1 MDDFAEWVRT
11 AFGLGEGPVECRVGG
26 RGADGD
32 VWHLRVEDREYAV
45 KRPFRAFEPDV
56 VQREAALL
64 EHLASR
70 GIEVPTHVSSPD
82 GQLVIEVPDNLGGGN
97 ARVSHWVT
105 GTSVTDCTAD
115 AAEPLGTLLAQ
126 LHRAAPLT
134 PEQPRNWHT
143 AMVPAAE
150 WTELIRRSSG
160 QPWHAALAAREGDLT
175 AYADLV
181 DRAGPG
187 TGPLILG
194 HCDLHP
200 DNALA
205 APDGRL
211 LALDWEDSGP
221 VNPTRELAK
230 TLVQW
235 HVLGESVDEVS
246 IAKTV
251 AAYRDAQGPGVLTG
265 AEDFAMVLCSETN
278 FLAHQIRLTLD
289 DESAEER
296 RAQAHDEI
304 VEALDAYLPSLSALD
319 RVLAAGAE
327 RAVTVT

>member
-1 MDDFAEWVRT
+1 MDDFAEWVRA
-11 AFGLGEGPVECRVGG
+11 AFGLGDGALARTVGG

-32 VWHLRVEDREYAV
+32 VWHLLAGDREYAV
-45 KRPFRAFEPDV
+45 KRPFRAFDPDV
-56 VQREAALL
+56 VHREAALL

-70 GIEVPTHVSSPD
+70 GIEVPTHVASPD

-97 ARVSHWVT
+97 ARVSHWIT
-105 GTSVTDCTAD
+105 GTSVTDRTAD
-115 AAEPLGTLLAQ
+115 VAEPLGTLLAQ
-126 LHRAAPLT
+126 LHRAAPAT
-134 PEQPRNWHT
+134 RDQPRTWHT
-143 AMVPAAE
+143 AMVPAVE
-150 WTELIRRSSG
+150 WVELIRRSIG

-181 DRAGPG
+181 DRAGQG
-187 TGPLILG
+187 TGPFVLG

-205 APDGRL
+205 APDGGL

-221 VNPTRELAK
+221 VDPTRELAK

-235 HVLGESVDEVS
+235 HVLGDRVDDESV
-246 IAKTV
+246 AKTT
-251 AAYRDAQGPGVLTG
+251 AAYRDAHGPGVLAG

-289 DESAEER
+289 DEAPGER
-296 RAQAHDEI
+296 REQAHDEI

-319 RVLAAGAE
+319 RVLAAASS
-327 RAVTVT
+327 R